1 MLELI
6 LKSTKSTTPAPSG
19 EIIHLC
25 EEMAAARELFDEA
38 KAMQDA
44 AQAALLGEA
53 RALRADEL
61 RSGVVTNLRVGRV
74 QVVHRESFRGISSE
88 NTPGLRGALRGQFA
102 RVVEEE
108 TKVVFAK
115 GTTLAAIEAAVG
127 TEAFDALSGLLT
139 ITESVKPRKGA
150 SEACAEMFRNGEA
163 EMAEDLRKFIE
174 ACISAPQV
182 RVK

>member
-1 MLELI
+1 MLKLT
-6 LKSTKSTTPAPSG
+6 LKSKPATPAPSG
-19 EIIHLC
+19 EIVHLC
-25 EEMAAARELFDEA
+25 EEMTAARELLDEA
-38 KAMQDA
+38 KALADA

-53 RALRADEL
+53 RALRAAEL
-61 RSGVVTNLRVGRV
+61 RSGVVTNLKCGRV
-74 QVVHRESFRGISSE
+74 QVVHRESFRGISGE
-88 NTPGLRGALRGQFA
+88 NIPGLRAAFRGQFA

-108 TKVVFAK
+108 TKVGFKK
-115 GTTLAAIEAAVG
+115 GTTLEAIEAAVG
-127 TEAFDALSGLLT
+127 PGGFIALLELLS

-150 SEACAEMFRNGEA
+150 TEACAEMFRNGET